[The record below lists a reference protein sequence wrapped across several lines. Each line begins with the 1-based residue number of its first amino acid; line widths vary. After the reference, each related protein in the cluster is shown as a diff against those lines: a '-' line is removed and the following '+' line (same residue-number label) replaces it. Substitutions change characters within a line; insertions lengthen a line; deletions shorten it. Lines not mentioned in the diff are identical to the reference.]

1 MISFFIDATLYSII
15 LKDKKMNSKNHE
27 QKESNKK
34 GMNKSVLIT
43 GANRSIGLET
53 AKQLSEKGLF
63 IYLGSRDLEKGEEA
77 VKELNKKGFNNIKAI
92 QIDVNNPDSILAA
105 KNIIENEQGKLDIL
119 INNAGVLGV
128 LPQEPS
134 ITSIEDIQKTFDTNF
149 FGVIRVTQVFLE
161 LLKKSDSPRISNI
174 TSGLGSLTLHSDPN
188 WKYHAIKGV
197 CYVPSKAALN
207 AFTITLAYELRDLP
221 FKVNAIDPG
230 YTATDFNHF
239 SGPGT
244 VESAAGFIIKHT
256 LTDENGPTGKFFSND
271 IEDESEE
278 SPW

>member
-1 MISFFIDATLYSII
+1 M
-15 LKDKKMNSKNHE
+15 
-27 QKESNKK
+27 
-34 GMNKSVLIT
+34 KSALIT

-63 IYLGSRDLEKGEEA
+63 VYIGSRDLAKGEEV
-77 VKELNKKGFNNIKAI
+77 VKELIQDGFQNIKAI
-92 QIDVNNPDSILAA
+92 QIDVTDPESVLAA
-105 KNIIENEQGKLDIL
+105 KNMVEKEQGKLDLL
-119 INNAGVLGV
+119 INNAGVLGA

-134 ITSIEDIQKTFDTNF
+134 TNSIESIQQTFDTNF
-149 FGVIRVTQVFLE
+149 FGVITVTQTFLE

-174 TSGLGSLTLHSDPN
+174 TSGLGSLTLHSDPT
-188 WKYHAIKGV
+188 WKYYAIKALS
-197 CYVPSKAALN
+197 YVSSKAALN
-207 AFTITLAYELRDLP
+207 AFTVTLAYELRDLP

-239 SGPGT
+239 NGPGS
-244 VESAAGFIIKHT
+244 VESAASFIVKHT
-256 LTDENGPTGKFFSND
+256 LTDENAPTGKFFSND

>member
-1 MISFFIDATLYSII
+1 M
-15 LKDKKMNSKNHE
+15 
-27 QKESNKK
+27 
-34 GMNKSVLIT
+34 KSALIT

-63 IYLGSRDLEKGEEA
+63 VYIGSRDLAKGEEV
-77 VKELNKKGFNNIKAI
+77 VKELIQNGFQNIKAI
-92 QIDVNNPDSILAA
+92 QMDVTDPKSVLAA
-105 KNIIENEQGKLDIL
+105 KNSIEKEQGKLDLL

-128 LPQEPS
+128 MPQEPS
-134 ITSIEDIQKTFDTNF
+134 TNSIENIQQTFDTNF
-149 FGVIRVTQVFLE
+149 FGVITVTQTFLE

-174 TSGLGSLTLHSDPN
+174 TSGLGSLTLHSDPT
-188 WKYHAIKGV
+188 WKYYAIKALS
-197 CYVPSKAALN
+197 YVSSKAALN
-207 AFTITLAYELRDLP
+207 AFTVTLAYELRDLP

-239 SGPGT
+239 NGPGS
-244 VESAAGFIIKHT
+244 VESAASFIVKHT
-256 LTDENGPTGKFFSND
+256 LTDENAPTGKFFSND

>member
-1 MISFFIDATLYSII
+1 
-15 LKDKKMNSKNHE
+15 MNSKNHE

-34 GMNKSVLIT
+34 EMNKSVLIT

-63 IYLGSRDLEKGEEA
+63 VYLGSRDLEKGEEA

-105 KNIIENEQGKLDIL
+105 KSIIENEQGKLDIL

-149 FGVIRVTQVFLE
+149 FGVIRVTQAFLE
-161 LLKKSDSPRISNI
+161 LLKNRIVQE
-174 TSGLGSLTLHSDPN
+174 L
-188 WKYHAIKGV
+188 AI
-197 CYVPSKAALN
+197 L
-207 AFTITLAYELRDLP
+207 LRDL
-221 FKVNAIDPG
+221 VRLL
-230 YTATDFNHF
+230 YTATQIGN
-239 SGPGT
+239 T
-244 VESAAGFIIKHT
+244 M
-256 LTDENGPTGKFFSND
+256 L
-271 IEDESEE
+271 
-278 SPW
+278 